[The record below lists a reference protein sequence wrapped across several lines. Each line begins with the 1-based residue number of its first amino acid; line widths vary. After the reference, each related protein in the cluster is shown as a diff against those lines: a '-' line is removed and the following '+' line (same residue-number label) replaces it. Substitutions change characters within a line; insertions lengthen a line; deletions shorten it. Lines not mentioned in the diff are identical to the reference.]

1 MDYISKSHRDSFLH
15 NYSIPSSSRH
25 EKWQDFFGYFNA
37 LETHSDTTLPF
48 RDVAKL
54 AFIHNSV
61 IAVVVTRVMLNMEKF
76 AADFVYSNET
86 VMKQGT
92 VFILEQ
98 LALSGAFN
106 LQPLF

>member
-1 MDYISKSHRDSFLH
+1 MSQLS
-15 NYSIPSSSRH
+15 PVC
-25 EKWQDFFGYFNA
+25 
-37 LETHSDTTLPF
+37 SDTTLPF

-98 LALSGAFN
+98 
-106 LQPLF
+106 

>member
-1 MDYISKSHRDSFLH
+1 MRCTWTGRINLKIFLRY
-15 NYSIPSSSRH
+15 NVI
-25 EKWQDFFGYFNA
+25 KFWKDVFGYFNA

-98 LALSGAFN
+98 
-106 LQPLF
+106 